1 MQVFNRH
8 VSGRSLT
15 VFAFEVV
22 LISGSI
28 ALAGELHGI
37 SGTRAYL
44 WRIAIVTAVC
54 QLSFY
59 YNDLYDLDDRP
70 VEPRAARA
78 PPPGRRGRGHR
89 HRRRAHGVS
98 IRHVRSRRRS

>member
-28 ALAGELHGI
+28 ALAGEMYGI
-37 SGTRAYL
+37 SGSQAFL
-44 WRIAIVTAVC
+44 WRLVIVTALC
-54 QLSFY
+54 QRTF
-59 YNDLYDLDDRP
+59 
-70 VEPRAARA
+70 
-78 PPPGRRGRGHR
+78 
-89 HRRRAHGVS
+89 
-98 IRHVRSRRRS
+98 